1 LLVHSINWIPIYSFT
16 QIINP
21 LFSQIIKQYVMQ
33 MNGEKP
39 CSNLFFNYLELLDFN
54 CLLLADFS
62 IITNQNLP
70 VTLPY
75 EEF

>member
-1 LLVHSINWIPIYSFT
+1 
-16 QIINP
+16 
-21 LFSQIIKQYVMQ
+21 MQ

-39 CSNLFFNYLELLDFN
+39 CSNLFFNNLELLDFN

-70 VTLPY
+70 VTLPH

>member
-1 LLVHSINWIPIYSFT
+1 
-16 QIINP
+16 
-21 LFSQIIKQYVMQ
+21 MQ

-54 CLLLADFS
+54 CLLLADFK
-62 IITNQNLP
+62 IITNQNTP
-70 VTLPY
+70 VTLPH